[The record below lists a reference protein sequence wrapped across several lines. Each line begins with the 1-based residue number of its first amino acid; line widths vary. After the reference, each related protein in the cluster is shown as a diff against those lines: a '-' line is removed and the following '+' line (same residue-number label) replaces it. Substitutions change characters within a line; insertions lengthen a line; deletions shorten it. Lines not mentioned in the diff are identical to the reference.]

1 MFSSQGTF
9 TNTFLHIQ
17 DFAQNASVVDGR
29 LGFGIYLDGS
39 GYSLGGTFIGTE
51 DEFNQKVSL
60 ALLVSVPIALGNQ
73 LVLVNTGPHPPPPNM
88 LFY

>member
-1 MFSSQGTF
+1 MFSSQETF

-39 GYSLGGTFIGTE
+39 GYSLSGTFIGTE

-60 ALLVSVPIALGNQ
+60 ALLILIPLAFGNLLVSV
-73 LVLVNTGPHPPPPNM
+73 NTSPHPHPPNM